1 MFGLIL
7 DPKLL
12 LRARVGAHFSLVG
25 IKQMSFY
32 RIFGVL
38 AVLFLSS
45 LPSFAQTTTGDILGT
60 VRDASGGLVTDAKVI
75 VRNLD
80 TNQSKETT
88 TSGTGNFRVPLLST
102 GSYEVLVAKTGFSTY
117 RQGPI
122 VLAVNQEADLNITLA
137 VSGTTETARRW
148 LFRPTPR

>member
-1 MFGLIL
+1 MCL
-7 DPKLL
+7 
-12 LRARVGAHFSLVG
+12 
-25 IKQMSFY
+25 Y
-32 RIFGVL
+32 RIFAVL

-45 LPSFAQTTTGDILGT
+45 LPFRAQTTTADILGT

-80 TNQSKETT
+80 TNQSKETN

-102 GSYEVLVAKTGFSTY
+102 GSYEVLVAKTRFATY
-117 RQGPI
+117 RQGPM

-137 VSGTTETARRW
+137 VSGATATVAVSSAATLIDTARAGVS
-148 LFRPTPR
+148 PRV